1 LNYAQPEMSPI
12 VPNTSSFSVMEECMQ
27 SYQLTSRVSAWI
39 FIVVL
44 ALTGGATAQ
53 KYQQTNLDSD
63 IVGLAS
69 NPPAGQPDKP
79 LLNPWGIAAGPGSPL
94 WVADNNG
101 GVSTLYNGAGVLQ
114 GLVVNIPPTV
124 NGKGTGT
131 PTGIVFAGGR
141 GFTVHGNGATAA
153 AAFIFVTEDGTVVG
167 WAPTLGPDLP
177 NDAFITV
184 PNQSGNAVYKGCT
197 IAKVSPNGPS
207 YLYVTNFRSG
217 QIEAYDT
224 NFKLVTLDAGG
235 GDDRRA
241 FHDEEIPSDF
251 APFNVQA
258 VNGDLYVTYAKQ
270 NSTKHDDFDAPGL
283 GFVDKFSPTG
293 KLLQRLQSGPWLDAP
308 WGVALAPANF
318 GFFGNH
324 LLIGN
329 AGSGQIAVYDPAS
342 GRFDGLLR
350 DQNGHALQNQRLWGL
365 QFSDG
370 TGAQASAPTNTL
382 FFTAGVNDEA
392 DGLFGTITP
401 ADTAAPENNR
411 DDN

>member
-1 LNYAQPEMSPI
+1 MQLHRLTWRINALI
-12 VPNTSSFSVMEECMQ
+12 FS
-27 SYQLTSRVSAWI
+27 A
-39 FIVVL
+39 VL
-44 ALTGGATAQ
+44 ALTASASAQ
-53 KYQQTNLDSD
+53 QYKQTNLDSD
-63 IVGLAS
+63 IQGLAT
-69 NPPAGQPDKP
+69 NPPAGNPDLP
-79 LLNPWGIAAGPGSPL
+79 LLNPWGIAAGTGSPL

-114 GLVVNIPPTV
+114 GLIVNIPPTV

-131 PTGIVFAGGR
+131 PTGIVFSGGL
-141 GFTVHGNGATAA
+141 GFTVHGNNKTGA

-167 WAPTLGPDLP
+167 WAPSLGPDLP

-184 PNQSGNAVYKGCT
+184 PNPSGNAVYKGCT
-197 IAKVSPNGPS
+197 VAEANGVNN
-207 YLYVTNFRSG
+207 LYVANFRSG
-217 QIEAYDT
+217 QIEVYDT
-224 NFKLVTLDAGG
+224 NFAPVTLSGKG
-235 GDDRRA
+235 GDDDDRP
-241 FHDEEIPSDF
+241 FHDGRIPRDF

-258 VNGDLYVTYAKQ
+258 VGGDLYVTYAKQ
-270 NSTKHDDFDAPGL
+270 NADKHDDFDAPGL
-283 GFVDKFSPTG
+283 GFVDKFSSTG

-350 DQNGHALQNQRLWGL
+350 DQSGHALQNQRLWGL
-365 QFSDG
+365 RFSDG
-370 TGAQASAPTNTL
+370 TGAQASAPTSTL

-401 ADTAAPENNR
+401 ADNATPENDR
-411 DDN
+411 DDH

>member
-1 LNYAQPEMSPI
+1 MEKYMQLHPLTWRIDAL
-12 VPNTSSFSVMEECMQ
+12 VFS
-27 SYQLTSRVSAWI
+27 
-39 FIVVL
+39 VVL
-44 ALTGGATAQ
+44 ALTSAASAQ
-53 KYQQTNLDSD
+53 QYKQTNLDSD
-63 IVGLAS
+63 IQGLAS
-69 NPPAGQPDKP
+69 NPPAGQPDLP
-79 LLNPWGIAAGPGSPL
+79 LLNPWGITAGPGSPF

-114 GLVVNIPPTV
+114 GLIVNIPPTV

-131 PTGIVFAGGR
+131 PTGTVFSGGL
-141 GFTVHGNGATAA
+141 GFTVHGNGATGA

-167 WAPTLGPDLP
+167 WAPSLGPDLP
-177 NDAFITV
+177 NDAFVTV

-197 IAKVSPNGPS
+197 IAKVSPNGS
-207 YLYVTNFRSG
+207 TYLYVANFRSG
-217 QIEAYDT
+217 QIEVYDT
-224 NFKLVTLDAGG
+224 NFAPVTLNAK
-235 GDDRRA
+235 GDDGDDRA
-241 FHDEEIPSDF
+241 FHDGEIPRDF

-258 VNGDLYVTYAKQ
+258 VGSDLYVTYAKQ

-283 GFVDKFSPTG
+283 GFVDKFSPSG
-293 KLLQRLQSGPWLDAP
+293 KLLQRLQHGPWLDAP

-329 AGSGQIAVYDPAS
+329 AGSGQIAVYDPGS

-350 DQNGHALQNQRLWGL
+350 DQSGHALQNQRLWGL
-365 QFSDG
+365 RFSDG

-401 ADTAAPENNR
+401 ADNATPENNR
-411 DDN
+411 DDH